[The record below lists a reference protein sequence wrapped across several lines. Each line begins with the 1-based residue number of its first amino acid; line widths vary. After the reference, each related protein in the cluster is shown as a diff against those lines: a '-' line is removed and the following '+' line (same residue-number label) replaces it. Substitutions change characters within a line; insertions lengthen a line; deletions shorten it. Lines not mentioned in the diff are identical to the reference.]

1 MSAVRSGYSSSVSTK
16 VKKDRK
22 IAVNVPLHIGSGRYK
37 EYIATRT
44 GKGGGTRKN
53 KMDRTHLLEDIFQYF
68 EQFFFPSCR
77 ARGKFSVNLNS
88 TSIKF
93 CLCANEVTTGLSYS
107 IDNCTNSNCLKRAKF
122 IIQAKAM
129 SKLQEYESDSS
140 LSDFDIASPNNRMGQ
155 KRWQSR
161 QNISPGQGKDALTSS
176 MLAAKILMNS
186 ECKKSEMRHSL
197 QNQPTEI

>member
-16 VKKDRK
+16 VKKDVSLY
-22 IAVNVPLHIGSGRYK
+22 IWSGRYK

-44 GKGGGTRKN
+44 EKN
-53 KMDRTHLLEDIFQYF
+53 KFDRTDLLEDIFRYF

-77 ARGKFSVNLNS
+77 ARGKFSLNLNS

-93 CLCANEVTTGLSYS
+93 CLCANDVTIDLSYS

-140 LSDFDIASPNNRMGQ
+140 LSDFDIASTNNRMEQ
-155 KRWQSR
+155 KRR
-161 QNISPGQGKDALTSS
+161 QN
-176 MLAAKILMNS
+176 
-186 ECKKSEMRHSL
+186 R
-197 QNQPTEI
+197 

>member
-16 VKKDRK
+16 VKKDVSLY
-22 IAVNVPLHIGSGRYK
+22 IWSGRYK

-44 GKGGGTRKN
+44 EKGGGTRKN
-53 KMDRTHLLEDIFQYF
+53 KFDRTDLLEDIFRYF

-77 ARGKFSVNLNS
+77 ASGKFSLNLNS

-93 CLCANEVTTGLSYS
+93 CLCANEVTIDLSYS
-107 IDNCTNSNCLKRAKF
+107 IDNCTNSHCLKRAKF

-140 LSDFDIASPNNRMGQ
+140 LSDFGIASTNNRMEQ
-155 KRWQSR
+155 KRR
-161 QNISPGQGKDALTSS
+161 QN
-176 MLAAKILMNS
+176 
-186 ECKKSEMRHSL
+186 R
-197 QNQPTEI
+197 